1 MMTKSMVSLLRGTI
15 LMILLVAASA
25 YGQKGQ
31 VFEKTVKFP
40 RGQSSVTIKGVVQDR
55 LDSHIFHLQARA
67 GQTMVV
73 QMISSRPLRDA
84 HLCVNYPL
92 TERGENEGVCE
103 KRQYTIK
110 LPRDGDY
117 EIYIE
122 AIRDKIPYTLT
133 ISVK

>member
-1 MMTKSMVSLLRGTI
+1 MTRATASLLCAAVF
-15 LMILLVAASA
+15 MILFGAASA
-25 YGQKGQ
+25 FGQKGQ
-31 VFEKTVKFP
+31 VVEKTVKFP
-40 RGQSSVTIKGVVQDR
+40 RGQSSTTIKGVVQDR
-55 LDSHIFHLQARA
+55 LDSHIFNLQAKA

-73 QMISSRPLRDA
+73 QMSSPRPLRDA

-103 KRQYTIK
+103 KRRYTIK
-110 LPRDGDY
+110 LPRDGNY

-122 AIRDKIPYTLT
+122 AIRDNIPYTLT